1 MLTEQSCIAEF
12 NVYPDGKIGVKKVID
27 ILRNG
32 IAIARTPW
40 RRVLNPNDPDAEA
53 VLGDEP
59 YYYNLALQ
67 AWAGLNPAP
76 TEGETP
82 L

>member
-1 MLTEQSCIAEF
+1 MILTEQSRIAEF

-27 ILRNG
+27 IYRDG

-40 RRVLNPNDPDAEA
+40 RRVLNPNDPEAETI
-53 VLGDEP
+53 LGDEP

-67 AWAGLNPAP
+67 AWAALNPAP

-82 L
+82 

>member
-1 MLTEQSCIAEF
+1 MILTEQSHIAEF
-12 NVYPDGKIGVKKVID
+12 NIYPDGKIGVKKVID
-27 ILRNG
+27 IYRDS

-40 RRVLNPNDPDAEA
+40 RRVLNPNDPEAEA
-53 VLGDEP
+53 ILGDEP

-67 AWAGLNPAP
+67 AWASLNPAP
-76 TEGETP
+76 TEGET